1 MLRNTPFGAT
11 PTYKLLLGFGL
22 CSLGGAMLYAYFK
35 NRHDEE
41 EEGQEPR
48 SRNGAQSQQEQKPQK
63 EVCLKIVVDNE
74 HVPLIMGRGGS
85 NIKLIEEKTLAK
97 IRLRDKDSGHKFCD
111 ISGLPD
117 AVKAAR
123 VLLIKEIER
132 APVVKVELQVPQRLA
147 SKLNGRG
154 GELIQEIRST
164 SLAKLNID
172 PNGRNGKAKVTIV
185 GNQKQVN
192 IARKMMDD
200 QIEEDEEQLRSME
213 EVEQR
218 REPRRSPTN
227 SIASS
232 SMYSSQTSLSS
243 HTQPRD
249 KLMAAKGDGK
259 PMEVYVSAV
268 ASPTKF
274 WVQLIGPQSRKLDHM
289 VQEMTSYYSSAEN
302 RAKHVLTAP
311 YVGQI
316 VAAVFKF
323 DEKWYRAEIVDIMPN
338 QYNPQEQVIDLYFV
352 DYGDSEYIS
361 PADIC
366 ELRTD
371 FLTLRFQAVECFLAN
386 VKPTVQTEPITWQ
399 KSSISKFEEL
409 TEVAHWR
416 KLIARVVTYKERPK
430 AAKSVALPSAA
441 KEGTPLPGVE
451 LFDPAEGVEVN
462 IGDLMITQGFA
473 LPLDDEYP
481 VRSRSST
488 PSSNS
493 DSTIEELCV
502 SNPVTPLTPRSPMSL
517 SIADSDSITQA
528 EDAHIAQ
535 QLQHLQH
542 KLNGNDIGQDISPVK
557 LTSADLENGNNNNSA
572 STTNGRSAH

>member
-1 MLRNTPFGAT
+1 MLHNTPFGAT

-35 NRHDEE
+35 TRDEE
-41 EEGQEPR
+41 EEADSSDQQQASGIRGQAE
-48 SRNGAQSQQEQKPQK
+48 EQKPQK

-111 ISGLPD
+111 ITGVPD

-147 SKLNGRG
+147 CKLNGRG
-154 GELIQEIRST
+154 GELIQEIRSS

-172 PNGRNGKAKVTIV
+172 PNGRNGKAKITIV

-192 IARKMMDD
+192 IARKMLDE
-200 QIEEDEEQLRSME
+200 QIEEDEELVRSME

-232 SMYSSQTSLSS
+232 SLYSSQTSLSS

-249 KLMAAKGDGK
+249 KLMASKGEGK

-274 WVQLIGPQSRKLDHM
+274 WVQLIGPQSKKLDNM

-338 QYNPQEQVIDLYFV
+338 QYNPKEQVIDLYFV

-386 VKPTVQTEPITWQ
+386 VKSTIQTEPITWP

-430 AAKSVALPSAA
+430 ATTAVNSAA

-451 LFDPAEGVEVN
+451 LFDPADNAELN

-473 LPLDDEYP
+473 LPLDDSYP

-502 SNPVTPLTPRSPMSL
+502 SNPVTPLTPHSPMSMSIDAE
-517 SIADSDSITQA
+517 SIAQA
-528 EDAHIAQ
+528 EDEHLAQ

-542 KLNGNDIGQDISPVK
+542 KLNGNDLRSINPAK
-557 LTSADLENGNNNNSA
+557 LTATDLENGNNNNA
-572 STTNGRSAH
+572 NTTNGGSTH

>member
-1 MLRNTPFGAT
+1 MLRNNPFVGT
-11 PTYKLLLGFGL
+11 PTYKLILGLGL

-35 NRHDEE
+35 NRSDEDDQE
-41 EEGQEPR
+41 E
-48 SRNGAQSQQEQKPQK
+48 SRNQTELEQQQKQQRPK
-63 EVCLKIVVDNE
+63 EIVLKMVVDND
-74 HVPLIMGRGGS
+74 HVPVIMGRGGA
-85 NIKLIEEKTLAK
+85 NIKLIEERTTAK
-97 IRLRDKDSGHKFCD
+97 IRLRDKDSQQKFCD
-111 ISGLPD
+111 ISGIPE

-123 VLLIKEIER
+123 VLLIRDLER
-132 APVVKVELQVPQRLA
+132 APIVKVELQVPQRLV

-154 GELIQEIRST
+154 GEIIQDIGRH
-164 SLAKLNID
+164 SLAKVTID
-172 PNGRNGKAKVTIV
+172 TNGRNGKAKITLV

-192 IARKMMDD
+192 IARKLLDD
-200 QIEEDEEQLRSME
+200 QIEEDEELLRSVE

-227 SIASS
+227 SVACSS
-232 SMYSSQTSLSS
+232 LYSSQTSLSS
-243 HTQPRD
+243 MQPRD
-249 KLMAAKGDGK
+249 KLMAARGDDK

-274 WVQLIGPQSRKLDHM
+274 WVQLVGPQSKKLDDM
-289 VQEMTSYYSSAEN
+289 VKEMTNYYSSAEN

-338 QYNPQEQVIDLYFV
+338 QYNPQELVIDLYFV

-386 VKPTVQTEPITWQ
+386 VKSTISSEPNTWP
-399 KSSISKFEEL
+399 KSSITKFEEM

-416 KLIARVVTYKERPK
+416 KLNARVVTYKERPK
-430 AAKSVALPSAA
+430 VSSAVNAAAR
-441 KEGTPLPGVE
+441 EGTPLPGVE
-451 LFDPAEGVEVN
+451 LFDPAEGADLN

-488 PSSNS
+488 LSNQS
-493 DSTIEELCV
+493 DSTIEELCA
-502 SNPVTPLTPRSPMSL
+502 STTPLTPHSPMSMSL
-517 SIADSDSITQA
+517 TNDADSSSTSA
-528 EDAHIAQ
+528 EDAHFAQ
-535 QLQHLQH
+535 QLEQLQH
-542 KLNGNDIGQDISPVK
+542 KLNGNDLASIDPIK
-557 LTSADLENGNNNNSA
+557 LTATDQQNGNNNNSP
-572 STTNGRSAH
+572 TTNGHGNH

>member
-1 MLRNTPFGAT
+1 MLRNNPFLGT
-11 PTYKLLLGFGL
+11 PTYKLILGLGL

-35 NRHDEE
+35 NRSDEDDQE
-41 EEGQEPR
+41 ER
-48 SRNGAQSQQEQKPQK
+48 RNQSELEQQQQQQQRPK
-63 EVCLKIVVDNE
+63 EIVLKMVVDND
-74 HVPLIMGRGGS
+74 HVPVIMGRGGA
-85 NIKLIEEKTLAK
+85 NIKLIEERTTAK
-97 IRLRDKDSGHKFCD
+97 IRLRDKDTQQKFCD
-111 ISGLPD
+111 ISGIPE

-123 VLLIKEIER
+123 VLLIRDLER
-132 APVVKVELQVPQRLA
+132 APVVKVELQVPQRLV

-154 GELIQEIRST
+154 GEIIQDIGRH
-164 SLAKLNID
+164 SLAKVTID
-172 PNGRNGKAKVTIV
+172 TNGRNGKAKITLV

-192 IARKMMDD
+192 IARKLLDD
-200 QIEEDEEQLRSME
+200 QIEEEEELLRSVE

-227 SIASS
+227 SVACSS
-232 SMYSSQTSLSS
+232 LYSSQTSLSS
-243 HTQPRD
+243 MQPRD
-249 KLMAAKGDGK
+249 KLMAARGDDK

-274 WVQLIGPQSRKLDHM
+274 WVQLVGPQSKKLDDM
-289 VQEMTSYYSSAEN
+289 VKEMTNYYSSAEN

-338 QYNPQEQVIDLYFV
+338 QYNPQELVIDLYFV

-386 VKPTVQTEPITWQ
+386 VKSTISSEPNTWP
-399 KSSISKFEEL
+399 KSSITKFEEM

-416 KLIARVVTYKERPK
+416 KLNARVVTYKERPK
-430 AAKSVALPSAA
+430 VSSAVNAAAR
-441 KEGTPLPGVE
+441 EGTPLPGVE
-451 LFDPAEGVEVN
+451 LFDPAEGADLN

-488 PSSNS
+488 LSNQS
-493 DSTIEELCV
+493 DSTIEELCA
-502 SNPVTPLTPRSPMSL
+502 STTPLTPHSPMSMSL
-517 SIADSDSITQA
+517 TIDADSSSTSA
-528 EDAHIAQ
+528 EDAHFAQ
-535 QLQHLQH
+535 QLEQLQH
-542 KLNGNDIGQDISPVK
+542 KLNGNDLASIDPVK
-557 LTSADLENGNNNNSA
+557 LTTTDHQSGNNNNSP
-572 STTNGRSAH
+572 TTNGHGNH

>member
-1 MLRNTPFGAT
+1 MLRNTPLGAT

-35 NRHDEE
+35 NRPDEDDQE
-41 EEGQEPR
+41 DSNNSQKAAARNGSQEPK
-48 SRNGAQSQQEQKPQK
+48 AQK
-63 EVCLKIVVDNE
+63 EVCLKIVVNNE

-85 NIKLIEEKTLAK
+85 NIKLIEEKTSAK
-97 IRLRDKDSGHKFCD
+97 IRLRDKDSSQKFCD
-111 ISGLPD
+111 ITGVPD

-132 APVVKVELQVPQRLA
+132 APVVKVELQVPQRLVN
-147 SKLNGRG
+147 KLNTRG
-154 GELIQEIRST
+154 GELVQEIRSN
-164 SLAKLNID
+164 SLAKLSID
-172 PNGRNGKAKVTIV
+172 PNGRNGKAKITIV

-192 IARKMMDD
+192 IARKLLDD
-200 QIEEDEEQLRSME
+200 QIEEDEELRRSVE

-232 SMYSSQTSLSS
+232 SLYSSQTSLSS

-249 KLMAAKGDGK
+249 KLMASKGDGK

-274 WVQLIGPQSRKLDHM
+274 WVQLVGPQSKKLDNM
-289 VQEMTSYYSSAEN
+289 VQEMTSYYSSPEN
-302 RAKHVLTAP
+302 RAKHTLTSP
-311 YVGQI
+311 YIGQI

-338 QYNPQEQVIDLYFV
+338 QYNPQETVIDLYFV

-386 VKPTVQTEPITWQ
+386 VKSTIQTEPITWQ
-399 KSSISKFEEL
+399 KSSIVKFEEL

-430 AAKSVALPSAA
+430 TTTSVNSAA

-451 LFDPAEGVEVN
+451 LFDPSEGAEVN

-473 LPLDDEYP
+473 LPLDESYP

-488 PSSNS
+488 PSARS
-493 DSTIEELCV
+493 DSTIEELSV
-502 SNPVTPLTPRSPMSL
+502 SSPITPFTSQSPMSM
-517 SIADSDSITQA
+517 SIDAESISLA
-528 EDAHIAQ
+528 EDAHLAQ
-535 QLQHLQH
+535 QIQHLQQ
-542 KLNGNDIGQDISPVK
+542 KLNGNTIGTINPAK
-557 LTSADLENGNNNNSA
+557 LSVADLENGNNNHAN
-572 STTNGRSAH
+572 STTNGGVTH

>member
-1 MLRNTPFGAT
+1 
-11 PTYKLLLGFGL
+11 
-22 CSLGGAMLYAYFK
+22 MLYAYFK
-35 NRHDEE
+35 TRNDEE
-41 EEGQEPR
+41 EADSGGQRPASGIRGQTE
-48 SRNGAQSQQEQKPQK
+48 EQKPQK

-111 ISGLPD
+111 ISGVPD

-123 VLLIKEIER
+123 ALLIKEIER

-147 SKLNGRG
+147 SKINGRG
-154 GELIQEIRST
+154 GELLQEIRSS

-172 PNGRNGKAKVTIV
+172 LNGRNGKAMITII

-192 IARKMMDD
+192 IARKMLDD
-200 QIEEDEEQLRSME
+200 QIEEDEELVRSME

-232 SMYSSQTSLSS
+232 MYSSQTSLSS

-249 KLMAAKGDGK
+249 KLMASKGEGK

-274 WVQLIGPQSRKLDHM
+274 WVQLIGPQSKKLDSM

-338 QYNPQEQVIDLYFV
+338 QYNPKEQVIDLYFV

-386 VKPTVQTEPITWQ
+386 VKSTIQTEPITWP
-399 KSSISKFEEL
+399 KSSIAKFEEL

-416 KLIARVVTYKERPK
+416 KLIARVVTYKERPR
-430 AAKSVALPSAA
+430 ATTAVSAAA

-451 LFDPAEGVEVN
+451 LFDPADNSELN
-462 IGDLMITQGFA
+462 IADLMITQGFA
-473 LPLDDEYP
+473 LPLDDSYP

-502 SNPVTPLTPRSPMSL
+502 SNPVTPLTPHSPMSM
-517 SIADSDSITQA
+517 SIDVDSITQA
-528 EDAHIAQ
+528 ENEHLAQ

-542 KLNGNDIGQDISPVK
+542 KLNGNDIKNINPAK
-557 LTSADLENGNNNNSA
+557 LTATDLENGNNNNA
-572 STTNGRSAH
+572 STTNGASAH

>member
-35 NRHDEE
+35 TRNDEE
-41 EEGQEPR
+41 EADSGGQRPASGIRRQTE
-48 SRNGAQSQQEQKPQK
+48 EQKPQK
-63 EVCLKIVVDNE
+63 EVCLKLVVDNE

-85 NIKLIEEKTLAK
+85 NMKLIEEKTQAK
-97 IRLRDKDSGHKFCD
+97 IRLRDKDSKDKFCD
-111 ISGLPD
+111 ISGVPD

-123 VLLIKEIER
+123 ALLIKEIER

-147 SKLNGRG
+147 SKINGRG
-154 GELIQEIRST
+154 GELLQEIRSS

-172 PNGRNGKAKVTIV
+172 LNGRNGKAKITII

-192 IARKMMDD
+192 IARKMLDD
-200 QIEEDEEQLRSME
+200 QIEEDEELVRSME

-232 SMYSSQTSLSS
+232 MYSSQTSLSS

-249 KLMAAKGDGK
+249 KLMASKGEGK

-274 WVQLIGPQSRKLDHM
+274 WVQLIGPQSKKLDSM

-338 QYNPQEQVIDLYFV
+338 QYNPKEQVIDLYFV

-386 VKPTVQTEPITWQ
+386 VKSTIQTEPITWP
-399 KSSISKFEEL
+399 KSSIAKFEEL

-416 KLIARVVTYKERPK
+416 KLIARVVTYKERPR
-430 AAKSVALPSAA
+430 ATTAVSSAA

-451 LFDPAEGVEVN
+451 LFDPADNSELN
-462 IGDLMITQGFA
+462 IADLMITQGFA
-473 LPLDDEYP
+473 LPLDDSYP

-502 SNPVTPLTPRSPMSL
+502 SNPVTPLTPHSPMSM
-517 SIADSDSITQA
+517 SIDVESITQA
-528 EDAHIAQ
+528 ENEHLAQ

-542 KLNGNDIGQDISPVK
+542 KLNGNDIKTINPAK
-557 LTSADLENGNNNNSA
+557 MTATDLENGNNNNA
-572 STTNGRSAH
+572 STTNGASAH

>member
-1 MLRNTPFGAT
+1 MLRNTPLGAT

-35 NRHDEE
+35 TRNDEE
-41 EEGQEPR
+41 EADASGQRQAPGIR
-48 SRNGAQSQQEQKPQK
+48 GQSNEQKPQK

-111 ISGLPD
+111 INGVPD

-154 GELIQEIRST
+154 GELLQEIRSS

-172 PNGRNGKAKVTIV
+172 LNGRNGKAKITII

-192 IARKMMDD
+192 IARKMLDD
-200 QIEEDEEQLRSME
+200 QIEEDEELVRSME

-249 KLMAAKGDGK
+249 KLMASKGEGK

-274 WVQLIGPQSRKLDHM
+274 WVQLIGPQSKKLDSM
-289 VQEMTSYYSSAEN
+289 VHEMTSYYSSAEN

-338 QYNPQEQVIDLYFV
+338 QYNPKEQVIDLYFV

-386 VKPTVQTEPITWQ
+386 VKSTIQTEPITWP
-399 KSSISKFEEL
+399 KSSIAKFEEL

-416 KLIARVVTYKERPK
+416 KLIARVVTYKERPQ
-430 AAKSVALPSAA
+430 ATTAVNSAA

-451 LFDPAEGVEVN
+451 LFDPADNSELN

-473 LPLDDEYP
+473 LPLDDSYP

-502 SNPVTPLTPRSPMSL
+502 SNPVTPLTPHSPMSM
-517 SIADSDSITQA
+517 SIDVESITQA
-528 EDAHIAQ
+528 EDEHLAQ

-542 KLNGNDIGQDISPVK
+542 KLNANDIKSINPVK
-557 LTSADLENGNNNNSA
+557 LTATDLENGNNNNA
-572 STTNGRSAH
+572 RTTNGGSAH

>member
-1 MLRNTPFGAT
+1 MLRNNPFVGT
-11 PTYKLLLGFGL
+11 PTYKLILGLGL

-35 NRHDEE
+35 NRSDEDDQE
-41 EEGQEPR
+41 E
-48 SRNGAQSQQEQKPQK
+48 SRNQTELEQQQQQQRPK
-63 EVCLKIVVDNE
+63 EIVLKMVVDND
-74 HVPLIMGRGGS
+74 HVPVIMGRGGA
-85 NIKLIEEKTLAK
+85 NIKLIEERTTAK
-97 IRLRDKDSGHKFCD
+97 IRLRDKDGQQKFCD
-111 ISGLPD
+111 ISGIPE

-123 VLLIKEIER
+123 VLLIRDLER
-132 APVVKVELQVPQRLA
+132 APIVKVELQVPQRLV

-154 GELIQEIRST
+154 GEIIQDIGRH
-164 SLAKLNID
+164 SLAKVTID
-172 PNGRNGKAKVTIV
+172 TNGRNGKAKITLV

-192 IARKMMDD
+192 IARKLLDD
-200 QIEEDEEQLRSME
+200 QIEEDEELLRSVE

-227 SIASS
+227 SVACSS
-232 SMYSSQTSLSS
+232 LYSSQTSLSS
-243 HTQPRD
+243 MQPRD
-249 KLMAAKGDGK
+249 KLMAARGDDK

-274 WVQLIGPQSRKLDHM
+274 WVQLVGPQSKKLDDM
-289 VQEMTSYYSSAEN
+289 VKEMTNYYSSAEN

-338 QYNPQEQVIDLYFV
+338 QYNPQELVIDLYFV

-386 VKPTVQTEPITWQ
+386 VKSTISSEPNTWP
-399 KSSISKFEEL
+399 KSSITKFEEM

-416 KLIARVVTYKERPK
+416 KLNARVVTYKERPK
-430 AAKSVALPSAA
+430 VSSAVNAAAR
-441 KEGTPLPGVE
+441 EGTPLPGVE
-451 LFDPAEGVEVN
+451 LFDPAEGADLN

-488 PSSNS
+488 LSNQS
-493 DSTIEELCV
+493 DSTIEELCA
-502 SNPVTPLTPRSPMSL
+502 STTPLTPHSPMSMSL
-517 SIADSDSITQA
+517 INDADSSSTSA
-528 EDAHIAQ
+528 EDAHFAQ
-535 QLQHLQH
+535 QLEHLQH
-542 KLNGNDIGQDISPVK
+542 KLNGNDLASIDPVK
-557 LTSADLENGNNNNSA
+557 LTATDHQNGNNNNSP
-572 STTNGRSAH
+572 TTNGHGNH

>member
-35 NRHDEE
+35 TRNDEE
-41 EEGQEPR
+41 EEADSHDQQQASGIRGQASE
-48 SRNGAQSQQEQKPQK
+48 EQKPQK
-63 EVCLKIVVDNE
+63 EVCLKIIVDNE

-154 GELIQEIRST
+154 GELIQEIRSS

-172 PNGRNGKAKVTIV
+172 PNGRNGKAKITIV

-192 IARKMMDD
+192 IARKMLDD
-200 QIEEDEEQLRSME
+200 QIEEDEELLRSME

-232 SMYSSQTSLSS
+232 SLYSSQTSLSS

-249 KLMAAKGDGK
+249 KLMASKGEGK

-274 WVQLIGPQSRKLDHM
+274 WVQLIGPQSKKLDNM

-338 QYNPQEQVIDLYFV
+338 QYNPKEQVIDLYFV

-386 VKPTVQTEPITWQ
+386 VKSTIQTEPITWPKQ
-399 KSSISKFEEL
+399 SISKFEEL

-430 AAKSVALPSAA
+430 ATTAVSSAA

-451 LFDPAEGVEVN
+451 LFDPADNGELN

-473 LPLDDEYP
+473 LPLDDSYP

-502 SNPVTPLTPRSPMSL
+502 SNPVTPLTPHSPMSM
-517 SIADSDSITQA
+517 SIDVESITQA
-528 EDAHIAQ
+528 EDEHLAQ
-535 QLQHLQH
+535 QLQHLQQ
-542 KLNGNDIGQDISPVK
+542 KLNGNDIRNINPAK
-557 LTSADLENGNNNNSA
+557 LTATDLENGNNNNA
-572 STTNGRSAH
+572 NTTNGGSTH

>member
-35 NRHDEE
+35 TRNDEE
-41 EEGQEPR
+41 EADSGGQRPASGIRRQTE
-48 SRNGAQSQQEQKPQK
+48 EQKPQK
-63 EVCLKIVVDNE
+63 EVCLKLVVDNE

-85 NIKLIEEKTLAK
+85 NMKLIEEKTQAK

-111 ISGLPD
+111 ISGVPD

-123 VLLIKEIER
+123 ALLIKEIER

-147 SKLNGRG
+147 SKINGRG
-154 GELIQEIRST
+154 GELLQEIRSS

-172 PNGRNGKAKVTIV
+172 LNGRNGKAKITII

-192 IARKMMDD
+192 IARKMLDD
-200 QIEEDEEQLRSME
+200 QIEEDEELVRSME

-232 SMYSSQTSLSS
+232 MYSSQTSLSS

-249 KLMAAKGDGK
+249 KLMASKGEGK

-274 WVQLIGPQSRKLDHM
+274 WVQLIGPQSKKLDSM

-338 QYNPQEQVIDLYFV
+338 QYNPKEQVIDLYFV

-386 VKPTVQTEPITWQ
+386 VKSTIQTEPITWP
-399 KSSISKFEEL
+399 KSSIAKFEEL

-416 KLIARVVTYKERPK
+416 KLIARVVTYKERPR
-430 AAKSVALPSAA
+430 ATTAVSSAA

-451 LFDPAEGVEVN
+451 LFDPADNSELN
-462 IGDLMITQGFA
+462 IADLMITQGFA
-473 LPLDDEYP
+473 LPLDDSYP

-502 SNPVTPLTPRSPMSL
+502 SNPVTPLTPHSPMSM
-517 SIADSDSITQA
+517 SIDVESITQA
-528 EDAHIAQ
+528 ENEHLAQ

-542 KLNGNDIGQDISPVK
+542 KLNGNDIKTINPAK
-557 LTSADLENGNNNNSA
+557 MTATDLENGNNNNA
-572 STTNGRSAH
+572 STTNGASAH

>member
-1 MLRNTPFGAT
+1 MLRNTPFAGT

-35 NRHDEE
+35 TRNDDKEDEDNNKKRLTN
-41 EEGQEPR
+41 GQ
-48 SRNGAQSQQEQKPQK
+48 QQK
-63 EVCLKIVVDNE
+63 EQQQKQKQKEICLKIVVDND
-74 HVPLIMGRGGS
+74 HVPLIIGRGGA
-85 NIKLIEEKTLAK
+85 NIKLIEEKTGAK
-97 IRLRDKDSGHKFCD
+97 IRLRDKDTSQKFCD

-123 VLLIKEIER
+123 VMLIKEIER
-132 APVVKVELQVPQRLA
+132 APIVKVELLVPQRLA
-147 SKLNGRG
+147 NKINGRG
-154 GELIQEIRST
+154 GEIIQDISRT
-164 SLAKLNID
+164 SLAKISID
-172 PNGRNGKAKVTIV
+172 PNGRNGKAKITIV

-192 IARKMMDD
+192 IARKLLDD
-200 QIEEDEEQLRSME
+200 QIEEDEQLRLAVD

-227 SIASS
+227 MSMTS

-243 HTQPRD
+243 QPPRD
-249 KLMAAKGDGK
+249 KLMAARGDDK

-274 WVQLIGPQSRKLDHM
+274 WVQLVGPQSKKLDDM
-289 VQEMTSYYSSAEN
+289 VKEMTTYYSSADN
-302 RAKHVLTAP
+302 RAKHQLTAP

-338 QYNPQEQVIDLYFV
+338 QYNPKEQVIDLYFV

-386 VKPTVQTEPITWQ
+386 VKSTITDEPNTWQ

-430 AAKSVALPSAA
+430 ITSKTVNASQR
-441 KEGTPLPGVE
+441 EGTPLPGVE
-451 LFDPAEGVEVN
+451 LFDPTEGAELN
-462 IGDLMITQGFA
+462 IGDLLITQGFA
-473 LPLDDEYP
+473 LPLDDSYP

-488 PSSNS
+488 PSNQS
-493 DSTIEELCV
+493 DSTIEELCAT
-502 SNPVTPLTPRSPMSL
+502 NTPLTPLTPRSPMSL
-517 SIADSDSITQA
+517 SITNDVESV
-528 EDAHIAQ
+528 EDAHFAD

-542 KLNGNDIGQDISPVK
+542 KLNGNGNDLTSISPVR
-557 LTSADLENGNNNNSA
+557 LTHDDLQNSNVQSNNSHGNVA
-572 STTNGRSAH
+572 R

>member
-35 NRHDEE
+35 TRDDEE
-41 EEGQEPR
+41 EGDSRDQQQASGTRGQT
-48 SRNGAQSQQEQKPQK
+48 AEQKPQK

-111 ISGLPD
+111 ISGVPD

-147 SKLNGRG
+147 NKLNGRG
-154 GELIQEIRST
+154 GELIQEIRSS

-172 PNGRNGKAKVTIV
+172 PNGRNGKAKITIV

-192 IARKMMDD
+192 IARKMLDD
-200 QIEEDEEQLRSME
+200 QIEEDEELVRSME

-232 SMYSSQTSLSS
+232 SLYSSQTSLSS

-249 KLMAAKGDGK
+249 KLMASKGEGK

-268 ASPTKF
+268 ASPSKF
-274 WVQLIGPQSRKLDHM
+274 WVQLIGPQSKKLDNM

-338 QYNPQEQVIDLYFV
+338 QYNPKEQVIDLYFV

-386 VKPTVQTEPITWQ
+386 VKSTIQAEPITWP

-430 AAKSVALPSAA
+430 ATTAVNSAA

-451 LFDPAEGVEVN
+451 LFDPADNSELN

-473 LPLDDEYP
+473 LPLDDSYP

-502 SNPVTPLTPRSPMSL
+502 SNPVTPLTPHSPMSMSIDIE
-517 SIADSDSITQA
+517 SIAQA
-528 EDAHIAQ
+528 EDEHLAQ

-542 KLNGNDIGQDISPVK
+542 KLNGNDVRSINPAK
-557 LTSADLENGNNNNSA
+557 LTATDLENGNNNNA
-572 STTNGRSAH
+572 NTTNGGSTH